1 MAVFADSDELNQ
13 VMENLWHRITADPS
27 MSSQL
32 LKTRMIVRFHYR
44 EPAGR
49 LTVDCSDG
57 EEMKISTGEN
67 DRKPVVEMFMKSN
80 MAHEFWLGN
89 VNVPVAI
96 LAGKIV
102 SKGPV
107 NKVLALLPVVKPAY
121 AFYAN
126 IYEGVITKRNHKGT
140 L

>member
-1 MAVFADSDELNQ
+1 MAIFASTNELNE
-13 VMENLWHRITADPS
+13 VMENLWARIKADPS
-27 MSSQL
+27 MNNQL
-32 LKTRMIVRFHYR
+32 LKTGLIVRFHYR

-57 EEMKISTGEN
+57 VEMKISTGES
-67 DRKPVVEMFMKSN
+67 DRKPMIEMFMKSN

-89 VNVPVAI
+89 VNVPVSI

-121 AFYAN
+121 AFYLDV
-126 IYEGVITKRNHKGT
+126 YEGVIIKRNDK
-140 L
+140 

>member
-1 MAVFADSDELNQ
+1 MSIFANSDELNQ
-13 VMENLWHRITADPS
+13 VMETLWGRIRADDS
-27 MSSQL
+27 LRNQL
-32 LKTRMIVRFHYR
+32 LESRLIVRFHYR

-57 EEMKISTGEN
+57 REMKISTGEN
-67 DRKPVVEMFMKSN
+67 ERKAMIEMFMKSN

-121 AFYAN
+121 SFYPD
-126 IYEGVITKRNHKGT
+126 IYEGVVIRRNDRNAS
-140 L
+140 